1 MLKELHCKNCNCL
14 LLKAKVFVG
23 EIKCRRCNH
32 VAEYRLLTDSFI
44 KAVQEGDM
52 YEHNHAEGAH
62 NHKTIAL
69 V

>member
-1 MLKELHCKNCNCL
+1 MKPIHCKNCTCL

-23 EIKCRRCNH
+23 EIKCKRCGYTT
-32 VAEYRLLTDSFI
+32 EYRLLTDSFI
-44 KAVQEGDM
+44 KAVQEGDI
-52 YEHNHAEGAH
+52 YEHEHTEGTH